1 MKKLTIVT
9 VEDHHLTRVGI
20 KSQIE
25 SDPNMQVV
33 AEGSAGEEVIGL
45 VKQHQP
51 DILLL
56 DLDMPQHKDGH
67 NKAKFPAMA
76 TIRHLRETYPET
88 AIMIIS
94 MNASH
99 ALVEGALSRGVEG
112 YLLKDD
118 ALTMSLPT
126 AIHSVVTGGLFFS
139 PSLSSKMYASED
151 KHPDKVI
158 TKRQKEIILE
168 LVRDPELT
176 YAQIGERLG
185 MSEGSVKNRMTE
197 LNRRLNVTNK
207 SSAIVECIKRGLIV
221 IDGDEVY

>member
-1 MKKLTIVT
+1 MKKLAIVT

-25 SDPNMQVV
+25 SDPKMQVV

-45 VKQHQP
+45 VKKHQP
-51 DILLL
+51 DVLLL
-56 DLDMPQHKDGH
+56 DLDMPQHKDSTS
-67 NKAKFPAMA
+67 KAKFPAMA
-76 TIRHLRETYPET
+76 TIRHLRETYPAT

-99 ALVEGALSRGVEG
+99 ALVEGALSRGVQG

-126 AIHSVVTGGLFFS
+126 AIRSVVTGGIFFS
-139 PSLSSKMYASED
+139 PGLSSKMYAAED
-151 KHPDKVI
+151 KHSDKVI

-168 LVRDPELT
+168 MVKDTELT

-197 LNRRLNVTNK
+197 LNRRLNVTNR
-207 SSAIVECIKRGLIV
+207 SSAIVQCIKRGLIV
-221 IDGDEVY
+221 IDGDMVY